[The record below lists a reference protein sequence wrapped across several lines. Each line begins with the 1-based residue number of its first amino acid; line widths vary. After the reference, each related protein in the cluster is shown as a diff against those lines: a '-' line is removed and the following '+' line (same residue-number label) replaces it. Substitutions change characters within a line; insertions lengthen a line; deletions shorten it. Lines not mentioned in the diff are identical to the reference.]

1 MKAQHI
7 LFLLLFSS
15 LLINSKCRK
24 ENEPELPPETTIGA
38 NTFGCKIDGK
48 VFIAKGSI
56 TCPALIVEYI
66 FFGNGP
72 GGGWVL
78 NISAAKCVG
87 NPKQNVGIQTDSL
100 LLLEGTSYPL
110 KKLKG
115 YAYGDHLSSIIPYG
129 MNSNDRGEL
138 YISKHDQAQRI
149 LSGRFYFTA
158 TNQNGEKVTITEG
171 RFDVRY

>member
-7 LFLLLFSS
+7 FFLLLFSS
-15 LLINSKCRK
+15 LLLNSKCRK
-24 ENEPELPPETTIGA
+24 ENEPQLPPETTTGA

-48 VFIAKGSI
+48 VFTPKGTIIS
-56 TCPALIVEYI
+56 PALIVEHI
-66 FFGNGP
+66 FLGNGP
-72 GGGWVL
+72 GGGWFL
-78 NISAAKCVG
+78 NIGAG
-87 NPKQNVGIQTDSL
+87 NRIDNPKQNVSIRTDSL

-129 MNSNDRGEL
+129 MNSNDTGEL